1 MKHTYTLLIIASVL
15 LISAC
20 GYENEEAPELQYDM
34 TELIFEHPECQTI
47 EGPCVTLQFIYP
59 EFRGDDRLTERLRA
73 WSQQK
78 LFDLSRD
85 TEEADPERLAREW
98 FNDYDYY
105 AAEIEDYNISW
116 TLERRVDIVY
126 TTPALV
132 SIHFNEFSFTGGAHP
147 SQVDIFRSF
156 NRSGGEE
163 ITLSDLTQDE
173 YQMGL
178 LSDLVEEQFR
188 STYELLEDDEL
199 EDTGYWYM
207 DSDFYLT
214 ENFAFTDFGIL
225 FYFNVYE
232 VAPHAT
238 GPIAVEIRYSDLE
251 SILHSQWLHKHE
263 QLSLQ

>member
-1 MKHTYTLLIIASVL
+1 MKHTYTLIITASIL

-20 GYENEEAPELQYDM
+20 QFENEEAPELQFEM
-34 TELIFEHPECQTI
+34 TEHIFEHPECQTI

-73 WSQQK
+73 WTQQRIY
-78 LFDLSRD
+78 DINGDSD
-85 TEEADPERLAREW
+85 VADPEQLAREW

-105 AAEIEDYNISW
+105 AAEIENYNISW

-132 SIHFNEFSFTGGAHP
+132 SIHYNEFSFTGGAHP

-156 NRSGGEE
+156 NRYSGEE
-163 ITLSDLTQDE
+163 ITLSELTHDQSQLE
-173 YQMGL
+173 L
-178 LSDLVEEQFR
+178 LYDLVEEQFR
-188 STYELLEDDEL
+188 YSYELLEDEDL
-199 EDTGYWYM
+199 EDAGYWFM
-207 DSDFYLT
+207 DNDFHLT
-214 ENFAFTDFGIL
+214 ENFAFTDYGIL

-238 GPIAVEIRYSDLE
+238 GPIAVEIRYRDLE
-251 SILHSQWLHKHE
+251 TILHSQWLHKHG
-263 QLSLQ
+263 QLSLR